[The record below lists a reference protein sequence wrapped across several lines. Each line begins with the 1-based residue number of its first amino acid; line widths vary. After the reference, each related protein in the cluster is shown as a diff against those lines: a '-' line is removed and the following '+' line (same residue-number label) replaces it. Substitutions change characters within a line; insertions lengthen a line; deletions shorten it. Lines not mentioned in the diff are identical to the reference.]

1 MSNES
6 VKSFTV
12 SRNHH
17 LFLPL
22 MDVRDVS
29 RISNGKS
36 SWCSRKPAGRL
47 VGQPSRW
54 YQSNSASWA
63 AVAQPGK
70 VTISSATQV
79 TCLPAHLKLPVV
91 SCEIRVFAGI
101 RIWQLKTEWGRMC
114 NASFKF
120 QSFYIGQIMQQDREL
135 GLEKQIELFQLTRN
149 FRWQACTM
157 LESFWPCEIQ

>member
-1 MSNES
+1 MVVLTVPNMSNES

-36 SWCSRKPAGRL
+36 SWCSWKPAGRL

-54 YQSNSASWA
+54 YQGNSASWA
-63 AVAQPGK
+63 AVVQPGK
-70 VTISSATQV
+70 VTVSSTTQI
-79 TCLPAHLKLPVV
+79 TYLPAQLTLPVF
-91 SCEIRVFAGI
+91 SYQIEFILEMGSGTRERNEAEGAI
-101 RIWQLKTEWGRMC
+101 S
-114 NASFKF
+114 SFKF
-120 QSFYIGQIMQQDREL
+120 HSYYRG
-135 GLEKQIELFQLTRN
+135 
-149 FRWQACTM
+149 
-157 LESFWPCEIQ
+157 